1 MRPVHGGVTMNPEE
15 AAHADWEDEGG
26 AGPWG
31 PPPVPPRRRR
41 AAVVLGLLFG
51 SALAIAILLLL
62 R

>member
-1 MRPVHGGVTMNPEE
+1 MSTDEM
-15 AAHADWEDEGG
+15 AQADWEDEGG

-41 AAVVLGLLFG
+41 SAVILGLLFG
-51 SALAIAILLLL
+51 SVLAMTILLLL